1 MKNITKMTAQQQQML
16 HKRKIRKYCY
26 AKCSQLR
33 FPLLKLITKI
43 SKDQISEKK
52 DKHCNGI

>member
-52 DKHCNGI
+52 